1 MSLFTH
7 PEYSQLIPSRCV
19 GLLEISGKQY
29 KLTSLPLR
37 TVRPFVMG
45 EITLAD
51 AAEEQDFDITD
62 RIAVSKCLKQKVS
75 SHDGSLVFPS
85 NPCP

>member
-7 PEYSQLIPSRCV
+7 PEYCQLIPSRCV

-75 SHDGSLVFPS
+75 SHDGSMVFPS
-85 NPCP
+85 NPFP